1 MSSETYFFLIDK
13 KRREGLTP
21 DEQQQLETWLQA
33 SEQNR
38 AMAADIEALL
48 DATAPT
54 VPEVNVPAELEAFKQ
69 RLRAEEA
76 PTLTVVH
83 RNPRRWM
90 WAAASIAAI
99 LICAV
104 WILRPGSEPEAT
116 WLQVATAVENN
127 RRVNLPDGT
136 VVWLN
141 HHSKLEYREGFT
153 NFRERRVRLTGEAY
167 FEVQKNTGKSF
178 IVEAP
183 GVTTTVLGTAFNVD
197 AYEGQAY
204 STVTVREGRVRVEGV
219 GKKAEL
225 TAGKKADVSIE
236 MGGLAVS
243 DADTTAVANW
253 RKPGLTFRDVQLGA
267 LVLQLSDRFGRQIRL
282 EDRAMANCR
291 YTAHFPQADLDAVLA
306 NLESVYGVK
315 ADSSKAGV
323 IRLKGGQCSQQ

>member
-1 MSSETYFFLIDK
+1 MNTEAYFFLIDK

-21 DEQQQLETWLQA
+21 DEQRQLESWLQA

-38 AMAADIEALL
+38 ATAADIGALL
-48 DATAPT
+48 DATAPL
-54 VPEVNVPAELEAFKQ
+54 VPEVNVPAELAAFKK
-69 RLRAEEA
+69 RLHADEA

-90 WAAASIAAI
+90 WAAAGIFAI
-99 LICAV
+99 LVCAV
-104 WILRPGSEPEAT
+104 WMLRPDAEPEAT
-116 WLQVATAVENN
+116 WLQVATAVEND
-127 RRVNLPDGT
+127 RRVDLPDGT

-141 HHSKLEYREGFT
+141 HHSKLEYRDGFT

-204 STVTVREGRVRVEGV
+204 NTVTVREGRVRVEGM

-225 TAGKKADVSIE
+225 TAGEKADVSIE
-236 MGGLAVS
+236 MGSMEVS
-243 DADTTAVANW
+243 ETNTDAVAEW

-282 EDRAMANCR
+282 EDGAMANCR
-291 YTAHFPQADLDAVLA
+291 YTAHFPKADLDAVLA
-306 NLESVYGVK
+306 NLESVFGLK
-315 ADSSKAGV
+315 ADTSEAGV
-323 IRLKGGQCSQQ
+323 VRLRGGQCSQQ